1 MPPSRRSK
9 HASRVTKPMT
19 TTTAA
24 ARRTRSSLRANTNN
38 QDDSIDSRFTIS
50 EDARER
56 LDGCVGILEGLAEQ
70 IQEIKVMPVTRVAT
84 NSQRRQQRNG
94 YYDQDGSDDDDLD
107 DYDRVRDKV
116 DRFVAEMTGVLPAG
130 YRICF

>member
-9 HASRVTKPMT
+9 HVSRVTKPTT

-38 QDDSIDSRFTIS
+38 KDDSID
-50 EDARER
+50 
-56 LDGCVGILEGLAEQ
+56 GMVGW
-70 IQEIKVMPVTRVAT
+70 EIKVMPVTRVAT
-84 NSQRRQQRNG
+84 NSQQRQQRNG
-94 YYDQDGSDDDDLD
+94 YYDQDESDDDDLD

-116 DRFVAEMTGVLPAG
+116 DSFVAEMTGVLPAG
-130 YRICF
+130 YRICFKVLK